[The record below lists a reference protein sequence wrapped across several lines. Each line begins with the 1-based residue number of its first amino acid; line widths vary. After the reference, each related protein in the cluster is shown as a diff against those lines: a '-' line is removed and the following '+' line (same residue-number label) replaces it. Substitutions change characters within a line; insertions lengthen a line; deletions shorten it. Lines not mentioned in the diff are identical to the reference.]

1 MSTFL
6 QQVVN
11 GISLGATYAVFAMGC
26 TLIFGVLNI
35 VNMAQGAFFMG
46 GAYLGLEAARMGLP
60 TPLALLV
67 ALVGGGVLGMLA
79 ELIVFRTLRARGGHR
94 WMGLVASLALA
105 RLLVGVAQEIFG
117 TQVQRYPS
125 VDLLTLAWDVGGV
138 RIQLL
143 QILILCVS
151 IVLMALL
158 ALTLQRSSVGR
169 AIRTVAFSEDVA
181 KIVGV
186 PVGRTILATFFLAG
200 SLAGAAG
207 LLLGMLFNVVSPF
220 MGEHMLVK
228 GLTVI
233 ILGGLGNV
241 PGAVAGGFLL
251 GLIEVFSV
259 AYVSS
264 SFRDA
269 IGFGLIFLILLV
281 KPTGLFSRFEER
293 RA

>member
-11 GISLGATYAVFAMGC
+11 GISLGSTYAVFAMGC

-46 GAYLGLEAARMGLP
+46 GAYFGLEAARLGLP
-60 TPLALLV
+60 APLALVV
-67 ALVGGGVLGMLA
+67 ALLGGGILGMLA
-79 ELIVFRTLRARGGHR
+79 ELVIFRTLRARGGHR

-105 RLLVGVAQEIFG
+105 RMMVGVAQEVFG
-117 TQVQRYPS
+117 TQVQRYPAS
-125 VDLLTLAWDVGGV
+125 DLLAIAWDVGGV

-143 QILILCVS
+143 QLVILVVS

-158 ALTLQRSSVGR
+158 ALTLQRSSTGR

-181 KIVGV
+181 RIVGV

-200 SLAGAAG
+200 ALAGAAG
-207 LLLGMLFNVVSPF
+207 MLLGNLFNVVSPF
-220 MGEHMLVK
+220 MGEQMLIK

>member
-1 MSTFL
+1 MSTFF

-11 GISLGATYAVFAMGC
+11 GISLGSTYAVFAMGC

-46 GAYLGLEAARMGLP
+46 GAYFGLEAARMGLP
-60 TPLALLV
+60 APLALLV
-67 ALVGGGVLGMLA
+67 ALIGGGVLGMLA
-79 ELIVFRTLRARGGHR
+79 DLVVFRTLRARGGHR

-105 RLLVGVAQEIFG
+105 RMMVGIAQELFG
-117 TQVQRYPS
+117 TQVQRYPQS
-125 VDLLTLAWDVGGV
+125 AFLDIAFEVGGV

-143 QILILCVS
+143 QIVILVVS
-151 IVLMALL
+151 VVLMALL
-158 ALTLQRSSVGR
+158 ALTLQRSSIGR

-181 KIVGV
+181 RIVGV
-186 PVGRTILATFFLAG
+186 PVGRTMLATFFLAG
-200 SLAGAAG
+200 ALAGAAG
-207 LLLGMLFNVVSPF
+207 MLLGNLFNVVSPF
-220 MGEHMLVK
+220 MGEQMLIK

-293 RA
+293 QA

>member
-1 MSTFL
+1 MSTFF

-11 GISLGATYAVFAMGC
+11 GISLGSTYAVFAMGC

-46 GAYLGLEAARMGLP
+46 GAYFGLEAARMGLP
-60 TPLALLV
+60 APLALLV
-67 ALVGGGVLGMLA
+67 ALIGGGLLGMLA
-79 ELIVFRTLRARGGHR
+79 DLVVFRTLRARGGHR

-105 RLLVGVAQEIFG
+105 RMMVGVAQELFG
-117 TQVQRYPS
+117 TQVQRYPQS
-125 VDLLTLAWDVGGV
+125 AFLDIAFEVGGV

-143 QILILCVS
+143 QIVILVVS
-151 IVLMALL
+151 VVLMALL
-158 ALTLQRSSVGR
+158 ALTLQRSSIGR

-181 KIVGV
+181 RIVGV
-186 PVGRTILATFFLAG
+186 PVGRTMLATFFLAG
-200 SLAGAAG
+200 ALAGAAG
-207 LLLGMLFNVVSPF
+207 MLLGNLFNVVSPF
-220 MGEHMLVK
+220 MGEQMLIK

-293 RA
+293 QA

>member
-11 GISLGATYAVFAMGC
+11 GVSLGATYAVFAMGC

-67 ALVGGGVLGMLA
+67 ALIGGGILGVLA

-125 VDLLTLAWDVGGV
+125 VDLLTLAWNIGGV

-151 IVLMALL
+151 IALMALL
-158 ALTLQRSSVGR
+158 ALTLQRTSVGR

-181 KIVGV
+181 RIVGV

>member
-1 MSTFL
+1 MSTFF

-11 GISLGATYAVFAMGC
+11 GISLGSTYAVFAMGC

-46 GAYLGLEAARMGLP
+46 GAYFGLEAALMGLP
-60 TPLALLV
+60 APLALLV
-67 ALVGGGVLGMLA
+67 ALIGGGVLGVLA
-79 ELIVFRTLRARGGHR
+79 DLVVFRPLRARGGHR

-105 RLLVGVAQEIFG
+105 RMMVGIAQEIFG
-117 TQVQRYPS
+117 TQVQRYPQS
-125 VDLLTLAWDVGGV
+125 TFLDTAFEISGV

-143 QILILCVS
+143 QVVILVVS
-151 IVLMALL
+151 VVLMALL
-158 ALTLQRSSVGR
+158 ALTLQRTSIGR

-181 KIVGV
+181 RIVGV
-186 PVGRTILATFFLAG
+186 PVGWTTSATFFLAG
-200 SLAGAAG
+200 ALAGAAG
-207 LLLGMLFNVVSPF
+207 MLLGNLFNVVSPF
-220 MGEHMLVK
+220 MGEQMLVK

-293 RA
+293 QA

>member
-1 MSTFL
+1 
-6 QQVVN
+6 
-11 GISLGATYAVFAMGC
+11 MGC

-46 GAYLGLEAARMGLP
+46 GAYFGLAAARMGLP
-60 TPLALLV
+60 APLALFI
-67 ALVGGGVLGMLA
+67 ALVGGGALGMLA
-79 ELIVFRTLRARGGHR
+79 DLVVFRTLRARGGHR

-105 RLLVGVAQEIFG
+105 RMMVGIAQEIFG
-117 TQVQRYPS
+117 TQVQRYPPSTLLS
-125 VDLLTLAWDVGGV
+125 VAWEVGGV

-143 QILILCVS
+143 QIVILVVS
-151 IVLMALL
+151 VVLMALL
-158 ALTLQRSSVGR
+158 AITLQRSSTGR

-181 KIVGV
+181 RIVGV

-200 SLAGAAG
+200 ALAGAAG
-207 LLLGMLFNVVSPF
+207 MLLGNLFNVVSPF
-220 MGEHMLVK
+220 MGEQILVK

>member
-11 GISLGATYAVFAMGC
+11 GISLGSTYAVFAMGC

-60 TPLALLV
+60 TPLALMV
-67 ALVGGGVLGMLA
+67 ALIGGGVLGILA

-105 RLLVGVAQEIFG
+105 RLLVGVAQEVFG

-125 VDLLTLAWDVGGV
+125 SDLLTLAWDVGGV

-143 QILILCVS
+143 QLLILCVS

-200 SLAGAAG
+200 ALAGAAG

>member
-6 QQVVN
+6 QQVIN

-35 VNMAQGAFFMG
+35 VNMAQGAFFIG

-60 TPLALLV
+60 TPVALMV
-67 ALVGGGVLGMLA
+67 ALVGGGVLGILA
-79 ELIVFRTLRARGGHR
+79 ELIVFRTLRVRGGHR

-125 VDLLTLAWDVGGV
+125 VDLLTLAWNIGGV

-181 KIVGV
+181 RIVGV
-186 PVGRTILATFFLAG
+186 SVGRTIMATFFLAG

-269 IGFGLIFLILLV
+269 VGFGLIFLILLV
-281 KPTGLFSRFEER
+281 RPTGLFSRFEER

>member
-11 GISLGATYAVFAMGC
+11 GVSLGATYAVFAMGC

-67 ALVGGGVLGMLA
+67 ALIGGGILGVLA
-79 ELIVFRTLRARGGHR
+79 ELIVFRTLRARGGHK

-125 VDLLTLAWDVGGV
+125 VDLLTIAWNIGGV

-143 QILILCVS
+143 QLLILCVS
-151 IVLMALL
+151 IALMALL
-158 ALTLQRSSVGR
+158 ALTLQRTSVGR

>member
-125 VDLLTLAWDVGGV
+125 VDLLTLAWNVGGV

-143 QILILCVS
+143 QILILGVS
-151 IVLMALL
+151 IGLMALL

-200 SLAGAAG
+200 ALAGAAG

>member
-11 GISLGATYAVFAMGC
+11 GISLGSTYAVFAMGC

-46 GAYLGLEAARMGLP
+46 GAYFGLEAARMGLP
-60 TPLALLV
+60 APLALLV
-67 ALVGGGVLGMLA
+67 ALIGGGVLGMLA
-79 ELIVFRTLRARGGHR
+79 DLIVFRTLRARGGHR

-105 RLLVGVAQEIFG
+105 RMMVGIAQEVFG
-117 TQVQRYPS
+117 TQVQRYPQS
-125 VDLLTLAWDVGGV
+125 TFLDIAFEIGGV

-143 QILILCVS
+143 QVVILIVS
-151 IVLMALL
+151 VVLMALL
-158 ALTLQRSSVGR
+158 ALTLQRTSIGR

-181 KIVGV
+181 RIVGV
-186 PVGRTILATFFLAG
+186 PVGRTMLATFFLAG
-200 SLAGAAG
+200 ALAGASG
-207 LLLGMLFNVVSPF
+207 MLLGNLFNVVSPF
-220 MGEHMLVK
+220 MGEQMLVK

-269 IGFGLIFLILLV
+269 IGFGLIFLILLM

-293 RA
+293 QA

>member
-11 GISLGATYAVFAMGC
+11 GISLGSTYAVFAMGC

-46 GAYLGLEAARMGLP
+46 GAYFGLEAARIGLP
-60 TPLALLV
+60 APLALLV
-67 ALVGGGVLGMLA
+67 ALIGGGILGVAA
-79 ELIVFRTLRARGGHR
+79 ELIVFRTLRVRGGHR

-105 RLLVGVAQEIFG
+105 RMMVGLAQEIFG
-117 TQVQRYPS
+117 TQVQRYPAN
-125 VDLLTLAWDVGGV
+125 DLLAIAWDVSGV

-143 QILILCVS
+143 QIVILVVS
-151 IVLMALL
+151 VVLMALL
-158 ALTLQRSSVGR
+158 ALTLQRSSTGR

-181 KIVGV
+181 RIVGV
-186 PVGRTILATFFLAG
+186 PVGRIILTTFFLAG
-200 SLAGAAG
+200 ALAGAAG
-207 LLLGMLFNVVSPF
+207 MLLGNLFNVVSPF
-220 MGEHMLVK
+220 MGEQMLVK

>member
-1 MSTFL
+1 MSTFF

-11 GISLGATYAVFAMGC
+11 GISLGSTYAVFAMGC

-46 GAYLGLEAARMGLP
+46 GAYFGLEAALMGLP
-60 TPLALLV
+60 APLALLV
-67 ALVGGGVLGMLA
+67 ALIGGGVLGVLA
-79 ELIVFRTLRARGGHR
+79 DLIVFRTLRARGGHR

-105 RLLVGVAQEIFG
+105 RMMVGIAQEVFG
-117 TQVQRYPS
+117 TQVQRYPPS
-125 VDLLTLAWDVGGV
+125 TFLDIAFEIGGV

-143 QILILCVS
+143 QVVILVVS
-151 IVLMALL
+151 VVLMALL
-158 ALTLQRSSVGR
+158 ALTLQRTSIGR

-181 KIVGV
+181 RIVGV
-186 PVGRTILATFFLAG
+186 PVGRTTSATFFLAG
-200 SLAGAAG
+200 ALAGAAG
-207 LLLGMLFNVVSPF
+207 MLLGNLFNVVSPF
-220 MGEHMLVK
+220 MGEQMLVK

-293 RA
+293 QA

>member
-6 QQVVN
+6 QQAVN
-11 GISLGATYAVFAMGC
+11 GISLGSTYAVFAMGC

-46 GAYLGLEAARMGLP
+46 GAYFGLEAARMGLP
-60 TPLALLV
+60 APLALLV
-67 ALVGGGVLGMLA
+67 ALLGGGALGMLA
-79 ELIVFRTLRARGGHR
+79 DLIVFRTLRARGGHR

-105 RLLVGVAQEIFG
+105 RMMVGIAQEIFG
-117 TQVQRYPS
+117 TQVQRYPPSTFLS
-125 VDLLTLAWDVGGV
+125 VAWEVGGV

-143 QILILCVS
+143 QIVILVVS
-151 IVLMALL
+151 VVLMALL
-158 ALTLQRSSVGR
+158 AITLQRSSTGR

-181 KIVGV
+181 RIVGV

-200 SLAGAAG
+200 ALAGAAG
-207 LLLGMLFNVVSPF
+207 MLLGNLFNVVSPF
-220 MGEHMLVK
+220 MGEQMLVK

>member
-1 MSTFL
+1 
-6 QQVVN
+6 
-11 GISLGATYAVFAMGC
+11 
-26 TLIFGVLNI
+26 
-35 VNMAQGAFFMG
+35 
-46 GAYLGLEAARMGLP
+46 
-60 TPLALLV
+60 
-67 ALVGGGVLGMLA
+67 
-79 ELIVFRTLRARGGHR
+79 
-94 WMGLVASLALA
+94 MGLVASLALA
-105 RLLVGVAQEIFG
+105 RMMVGLAQEIFG
-117 TQVQRYPS
+117 TQVQRYPAS
-125 VDLLTLAWDVGGV
+125 DLMQISWEIADV

-143 QILILCVS
+143 QVVLLVVS
-151 IVLMALL
+151 LLLMALL
-158 ALTLQRSSVGR
+158 AFVLQRSSIGR

-181 KIVGV
+181 RIVGV

-200 SLAGAAG
+200 ALAGAAG
-207 LLLGMLFNVVSPF
+207 MLLGNLFNVVSPF
-220 MGEHMLVK
+220 MGEQMLVK

-269 IGFGLIFLILLV
+269 IGFGLIFVILLV
-281 KPTGLFSRFEER
+281 KPNGLFSGFEAR

>member
-1 MSTFL
+1 MSVFI
-6 QQVVN
+6 QQFVN
-11 GISLGATYAVFAMGC
+11 GLSLGSTYAVFAMGC

-46 GAYLGLEAARMGLP
+46 GAYFGLEAARLGLP
-60 TPLALLV
+60 VPLAMLV
-67 ALVGGGVLGMLA
+67 ALLGGGMLGVVA
-79 ELIVFRTLRARGGHR
+79 ELVVFRTLRVRGGHR

-105 RLLVGVAQEIFG
+105 RMMVGLAQEIFG
-117 TQVQRYPS
+117 TQVQRYPTS
-125 VDLLTLAWDVGGV
+125 IFSTLAWDIGGV

-143 QILILCVS
+143 QIVILVVS
-151 IVLMALL
+151 ILLMALL
-158 ALTLQRSSVGR
+158 ALTLQRSSTGR

-181 KIVGV
+181 RIVGV

-200 SLAGAAG
+200 ALAGAAG
-207 LLLGMLFNVVSPF
+207 MLLGNLFNVVSPF
-220 MGEHMLVK
+220 MGEQMLVK

>member
-1 MSTFL
+1 MSTFF
-6 QQVVN
+6 QQLVN
-11 GISLGATYAVFAMGC
+11 GISLGSTYAVFAMGC

-67 ALVGGGVLGMLA
+67 ALVGGGVLGVLA
-79 ELIVFRTLRARGGHR
+79 ELIVFRTLRTRGGHR
-94 WMGLVASLALA
+94 WMGLVVSLALA

-125 VDLLTLAWDVGGV
+125 ADLLTIAWDIGGV

-143 QILILCVS
+143 QLLILCVS

-186 PVGRTILATFFLAG
+186 PVSRTILATFFLAG

>member
-11 GISLGATYAVFAMGC
+11 GVSLGATYAVFAMGC

-67 ALVGGGVLGMLA
+67 ALIGGGILGVLA

-125 VDLLTLAWDVGGV
+125 VDLLTLAWNIGGV

-143 QILILCVS
+143 QLLILCVS
-151 IVLMALL
+151 IALMALL
-158 ALTLQRSSVGR
+158 ALTLQRTSVGR

-181 KIVGV
+181 RIVGV
-186 PVGRTILATFFLAG
+186 SVGRTILATFFLAG

>member
-1 MSTFL
+1 MSAFL
-6 QQVVN
+6 QQLVN

-35 VNMAQGAFFMG
+35 INMAQGAFFMG
-46 GAYLGLEAARMGLP
+46 GAYVGLEASRMGLP
-60 TPLALLV
+60 TPLALVV
-67 ALVGGGVLGMLA
+67 ALLGGGFLGILS
-79 ELIVFRTLRARGGHR
+79 ELVVFRVLRARGGHR

-105 RLLVGVAQEIFG
+105 RLLVGVAQEVFG

-125 VDLLTLAWDVGGV
+125 VKMLSIAWDVGGV

-143 QILILCVS
+143 QLVIVGVS
-151 IVLMALL
+151 IALMALL
-158 ALTLQRSSVGR
+158 AITLQRTSIGR

-181 KIVGV
+181 RIVGV
-186 PVGRTILATFFLAG
+186 PVNRTILATFFLAG
-200 SLAGAAG
+200 GLAGAAG

-233 ILGGLGNV
+233 ILGGLGNI

-251 GLIEVFSV
+251 GLTEVFSV

-264 SFRDA
+264 AFRDA
-269 IGFGLIFLILLV
+269 IGFGLVFLILLV

>member
-11 GISLGATYAVFAMGC
+11 GVSLGATYAVFAMGC

-67 ALVGGGVLGMLA
+67 ALIGGGILGVLA

-125 VDLLTLAWDVGGV
+125 VDLLTLAWNIGGV

-143 QILILCVS
+143 QLLILCVS
-151 IVLMALL
+151 IALMALL
-158 ALTLQRSSVGR
+158 ALTLQRTSVGR

-181 KIVGV
+181 RIVGV

>member
-1 MSTFL
+1 MSVFI
-6 QQVVN
+6 QQFVN
-11 GISLGATYAVFAMGC
+11 GLSLGSTYAVFAMGC

-46 GAYLGLEAARMGLP
+46 GAYFGLEAARLGLP
-60 TPLALLV
+60 VPLAMLIALL
-67 ALVGGGVLGMLA
+67 GGGMLGVVA
-79 ELIVFRTLRARGGHR
+79 ELVVFRTLRVRGGHR

-105 RLLVGVAQEIFG
+105 RMMVGLAQEIFG
-117 TQVQRYPS
+117 TQVQRYPTS
-125 VDLLTLAWDVGGV
+125 IFSTLAWDIGGV

-143 QILILCVS
+143 QIVILVVS
-151 IVLMALL
+151 ILLMALL
-158 ALTLQRSSVGR
+158 ALTLQRSSTGR

-181 KIVGV
+181 RIVGV

-200 SLAGAAG
+200 ALAGAAG
-207 LLLGMLFNVVSPF
+207 MLLGNLFNVVSPF
-220 MGEHMLVK
+220 MGEQMLVK

>member
-1 MSTFL
+1 MSTFF
-6 QQVVN
+6 QQLVN
-11 GISLGATYAVFAMGC
+11 GISLGSTYAVFAMGC

-35 VNMAQGAFFMG
+35 VNMAQGAFFMA
-46 GAYLGLEAARMGLP
+46 GAYFGLEAARLGLP
-60 TPLALLV
+60 TPLALVV
-67 ALVGGGVLGMLA
+67 ALLGGGLLGMLS
-79 ELIVFRTLRARGGHR
+79 ELVIFRTLRARGGHR

-105 RLLVGVAQEIFG
+105 RMMVGLAQEIFG
-117 TQVQRYPS
+117 TQVQRYPANG
-125 VDLLTLAWDVGGV
+125 LLQISWEIADV

-143 QILILCVS
+143 QVVILVVS
-151 IVLMALL
+151 LLLMALL
-158 ALTLQRSSVGR
+158 AFVLQRSSTGR

-181 KIVGV
+181 RIVGV

-200 SLAGAAG
+200 ALAGAAG
-207 LLLGMLFNVVSPF
+207 MLLGNLFNVVSPF
-220 MGEHMLVK
+220 MGEQMLVK

-233 ILGGLGNV
+233 IIGGLGNV
-241 PGAVAGGFLL
+241 PGAVAGGFML

-269 IGFGLIFLILLV
+269 IGFGLIFFILLV
-281 KPTGLFSRFEER
+281 KPNGLFSGFEER

>member
-11 GISLGATYAVFAMGC
+11 GISLGSTYAVFAMGC

-46 GAYLGLEAARMGLP
+46 GAYLGLEASRMGLP
-60 TPLALLV
+60 APLALLV
-67 ALVGGGVLGMLA
+67 ALLGGGALGILS
-79 ELIVFRTLRARGGHR
+79 ELVVFRTLRARGGHR

-105 RLLVGVAQEIFG
+105 RLLVGVAQELFG

-125 VDLLTLAWDVGGV
+125 TEWLMVAWDFGGV
-138 RIQLL
+138 RVQLL
-143 QILILCVS
+143 QLVILGVS
-151 IVLMALL
+151 IILMALL
-158 ALTLQRSSVGR
+158 AVTLQRTSIGR

-181 KIVGV
+181 KMVGV
-186 PVGRTILATFFLAG
+186 PVGRTILVTFFLAG
-200 SLAGAAG
+200 SLAGGAG

-281 KPTGLFSRFEER
+281 RPTGLFSRFEER

>member
-1 MSTFL
+1 MSTFF

-11 GISLGATYAVFAMGC
+11 GISLGSTYAVFAMGC

-46 GAYLGLEAARMGLP
+46 GAYFGLEAALMGLP
-60 TPLALLV
+60 APLALLV
-67 ALVGGGVLGMLA
+67 ALIGGGVLGVLA
-79 ELIVFRTLRARGGHR
+79 DLIVFRPLRARGAHR

-105 RLLVGVAQEIFG
+105 RMMVGIAQEIFG
-117 TQVQRYPS
+117 TQVQRYPQS
-125 VDLLTLAWDVGGV
+125 VFLDTAFEIGGV

-143 QILILCVS
+143 QVVILLVS
-151 IVLMALL
+151 VVLMALL
-158 ALTLQRSSVGR
+158 ALTLQRTSIGR
-169 AIRTVAFSEDVA
+169 AIRTVAFSEEVA
-181 KIVGV
+181 RIVGV
-186 PVGRTILATFFLAG
+186 PVGRTTSATFFLAG
-200 SLAGAAG
+200 ALAGAAG
-207 LLLGMLFNVVSPF
+207 MLLGNLFNVVSPF
-220 MGEHMLVK
+220 MGEQMLVK

-281 KPTGLFSRFEER
+281 KPTGLFSRFEEGQ
-293 RA
+293 A

>member
-1 MSTFL
+1 MVTFL

-11 GISLGATYAVFAMGC
+11 GISLGSTYAVFAMGC

-46 GAYLGLEAARMGLP
+46 GAYFGLEAARMGLP
-60 TPLALLV
+60 APLALLV
-67 ALVGGGVLGMLA
+67 ALIGGGVLGMLA
-79 ELIVFRTLRARGGHR
+79 DLVVFRTLRARGGHR

-105 RLLVGVAQEIFG
+105 RMMVGIAQEIFG
-117 TQVQRYPS
+117 TQVQRYPQS
-125 VDLLTLAWDVGGV
+125 TLLDVAFEIGGV

-143 QILILCVS
+143 QVVILIVS
-151 IVLMALL
+151 VVLMALL
-158 ALTLQRSSVGR
+158 ALTLQRSSIGR

-181 KIVGV
+181 RIVGV
-186 PVGRTILATFFLAG
+186 PVGRTMLATFFLAG
-200 SLAGAAG
+200 ALAGASG
-207 LLLGMLFNVVSPF
+207 MLLGNLFNVVSPF
-220 MGEHMLVK
+220 MGEQMLVK

-251 GLIEVFSV
+251 GLSEVFSV

-293 RA
+293 QA

>member
-67 ALVGGGVLGMLA
+67 ALVGGGVLGVLA

-125 VDLLTLAWDVGGV
+125 VDLLTLAWNVGGV

-143 QILILCVS
+143 QVLILGVS
-151 IVLMALL
+151 IGLMALL

-200 SLAGAAG
+200 ALAGAAG

>member
-11 GISLGATYAVFAMGC
+11 GISLGSTFAVFAMGC

-67 ALVGGGVLGMLA
+67 ALVGGGVLGVLA

-125 VDLLTLAWDVGGV
+125 VDLLTIAWDIGGV

-143 QILILCVS
+143 QLLILCVS